1 MQLCCM
7 VGRAGM
13 DLSNTCKGASV
24 WIGRPVLLKGTPV
37 FVLLAVIGIIVL
49 TSITAL
55 VVDVKKDGY
64 RRAPERELIPFL

>member
-1 MQLCCM
+1 M
-7 VGRAGM
+7 
-13 DLSNTCKGASV
+13 
-24 WIGRPVLLKGTPV
+24 

-64 RRAPERELIPFL
+64 RRVPERELIPFL